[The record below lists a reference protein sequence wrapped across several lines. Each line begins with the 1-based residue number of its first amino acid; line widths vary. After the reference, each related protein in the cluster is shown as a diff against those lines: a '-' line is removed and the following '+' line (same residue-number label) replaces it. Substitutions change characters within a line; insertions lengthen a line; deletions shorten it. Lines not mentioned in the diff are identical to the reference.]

1 MKKNYF
7 VSGEWNITCDVCS
20 KKIKASEA
28 YHRWDGLLVCHDDFE
43 QRHEQDFVR
52 ARQDKIT
59 VPFTR
64 PIPEYVFTN
73 VEYVCT
79 IDGKTAIAGLA
90 MPGCV
95 LAGDF

>member
-28 YHRWDGLLVCHDDFE
+28 YNRWDGLLVCREDFE
-43 QRHEQDFVR
+43 QRHEQDFVK

-59 VPFTR
+59 VPYTR
-64 PIPEYVFTN
+64 PILEYVFTD
-73 VEYVCT
+73 VEYICT
-79 IDGKTAIAGLA
+79 IDGKTAMAGLA
-90 MPGCV
+90 VPGCV